1 MAKPSTRQGLID
13 YCLRQLGAPVL
24 EINVDDDQI
33 DDLVDDA
40 IQYFNERHYD
50 GVEKMYLKYKITQ
63 ADVDRGRGVESSG
76 SNNVNGTTGVGIVT
90 TTATSTSIDGYGT
103 FSSNFYET
111 SNFIQVPDSVIGIER
126 IFRFDTS
133 SISGGMFSI
142 KYQLFLNDLYYFN
155 SVELL
160 QYAMTKSYLEDIDF
174 LLTTDKQVRFNK
186 RQDRLYLDI
195 DWGSQDAGDFLV
207 LECYRALDPASFS
220 QIYNDSFLKKYL
232 TALIKRQWGQN
243 LSKFRGVKLPGGI
256 ELNGGEIY
264 QQAEQELNDIKSRMS
279 MEYELPPLDFIG

>member
-24 EINVDDDQI
+24 EINVDDEQI

-40 IQYFNERHYD
+40 IQLFNERHFD

-63 ADVDRGRGVESSG
+63 DDIDRGTA
-76 SNNVNGTTGVGIVT
+76 NNKTDSDNTVGIVT
-90 TTATSTSIDGYGT
+90 TTATSTNVSGLGT
-103 FSSNFYET
+103 ITSNWEET
-111 SNFIQVPDSVIGIER
+111 SNFIQVPDSVIGVEK
-126 IFRFDTS
+126 IFKFDTS

-155 SVELL
+155 SVELM
-160 QYAMTKSYLEDIDF
+160 QYSMTKSYLEDIDF
-174 LLTTDKQVRFNK
+174 LLTTDKQIRFNK

-195 DWGSQDAGDFLV
+195 DWGSEKADNYLV

-220 QIYNDSFLKKYL
+220 GVYNDSFLKRYL
-232 TALIKRQWGQN
+232 TVLIKRQWGLN
-243 LSKFRGVKLPGGI
+243 MMKFTGTKLPGGV
-256 ELNGGEIY
+256 ELNGRQYYED
-264 QQAEQELNDIKSRMS
+264 AERELEDIKRRMTL
-279 MEYELPPLDFIG
+279 EYEVPPLDMIG